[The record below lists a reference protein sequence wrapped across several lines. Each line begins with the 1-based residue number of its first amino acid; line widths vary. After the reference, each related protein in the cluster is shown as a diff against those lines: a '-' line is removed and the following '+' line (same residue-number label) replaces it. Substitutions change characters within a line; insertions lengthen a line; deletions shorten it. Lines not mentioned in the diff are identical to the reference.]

1 MHSIF
6 FVMPGEIWFG
16 PAPGR
21 IHTLLGSCL
30 AMTVWHPGQRT
41 GGLCHFFL
49 LPTSG
54 RTRQPGQ
61 ILNPRYGDDAMDALA
76 LYMDAA
82 GLSAREFE
90 YKLFGGGSFM
100 ALRRGNNMPIG
111 MKNIAGARAWLQSH
125 GLNATVED
133 VGGEESRRIV
143 LDLNTGAVW
152 VHYAGIAPP
161 APTMMND

>member
-1 MHSIF
+1 MHSI

-30 AMTVWHPGQRT
+30 AMTVWHPGQRV
-41 GGLCHFFL
+41 GGLCHFL

-54 RTRQPGQ
+54 RARQPGQ
-61 ILNPRYGDDAMDALA
+61 LLNPRYGDDAMDAL
-76 LYMDAA
+76 LSYMQDAR
-82 GLSAREFE
+82 LPAREFE

-100 ALRRGNNMPIG
+100 SLPRRNNTPVG
-111 MKNIAGARAWLQSH
+111 VKNIAGARGWLQRQ
-125 GLNATVED
+125 GLSATVED

-143 LDLNTGAVW
+143 LDLDTGAVW